1 VSHEITF
8 LRHGLSIANA
18 HNVLQGQHDF
28 PLAEEGRLQVE
39 KLARRWASRQLKF
52 DRIISSPLLR
62 ASETA
67 RLIADA
73 LDTDVEFDEIWMER
87 QFGAAEGSDYEV
99 VRTWY
104 QDRPLPS
111 AYEPFFESGESE
123 WDLFRR
129 AGQAVQELIRR
140 PAGSYLVVSHGGIL
154 GATLRAILGVAP
166 RGGRVRP
173 AHIDFANTGYA
184 VVHYDDQTARWS
196 IVQLN
201 VTCHLDDQLEQS

>member
-39 KLARRWASRQLKF
+39 KLARHWASQQRKF

-67 RLIADA
+67 RLIGEA
-73 LDTDVEFDEIWMER
+73 LGVDVEFDEIWMER
-87 QFGAAEGSDYEV
+87 QFGMAEGSDYEV
-99 VRTWY
+99 ARNWY
-104 QDRPLPS
+104 KDRPLPS
-111 AYEPFFESGESE
+111 DYEPFYENGESE
-123 WDLFRR
+123 WDLFLR
-129 AGQAVQELIRR
+129 AGQAIQGLIRR
-140 PAGSYLVVSHGGIL
+140 PAGAYLVVSHGGIL
-154 GATLRAILGVAP
+154 GATLRAILGSAP
-166 RGGRVRP
+166 RGGRERP
-173 AHIDFANTGYA
+173 VHIDFANTGYA